1 MSSALERFFSLRERG
16 TTVSREVLAGLT
28 TFLSM
33 AYVLFVVPQV
43 LGEAGMP
50 RESVFVATALAAAVG
65 TLIMGL
71 YANFPVAQAPGMGLL
86 AFFAYTV
93 VGTMHIPWPVAL
105 GAVFVSGS
113 LFLLLTLTGLR
124 EAIIAAIPEGM
135 KFATTAGIGLF
146 IAFIGLRNGGLVTV
160 ASGANVPV
168 LGELHRP
175 EALLTLFGLAA
186 TLLLY
191 ARGVRGAV
199 FWGMVLTAAVGILT
213 GVIPAP
219 RGIGDVVG
227 AVPSLA
233 PTFLKLDFSGLWTHT
248 ASFLAVVLTIF
259 FVDFFDATGTLV
271 AVGEEAGLLEHGKLK
286 GGGRAL
292 IADASAILAG
302 ALLGTSST
310 TSYIESAA
318 GVAAGGRT
326 GLTAVVVAVLFL
338 LSLFFAPLLGV
349 ITPSVTAPA
358 LIVVGVLMTRGVR
371 KIRWDEW
378 DEAVPAFFTLIL
390 MPLTTSIMN
399 GIAAGVILYPVLKL
413 VRGKARD
420 VHPLL
425 WALGVAFLLYFA
437 FLVP

>member
-1 MSSALERFFSLRERG
+1 LSSVLDRLFCLRERR
-16 TTVSREVLAGLT
+16 TTVSREILAGFT

-43 LGEAGMP
+43 LGDAGMP

-93 VGTMHIPWPVAL
+93 VGAMQIPWPVAL

-113 LFLLLTLTGLR
+113 FFLFLTLTGLR
-124 EAIIAAIPEGM
+124 EAIISTIPEGI
-135 KFATTAGIGLF
+135 KYATTAGIGLF
-146 IAFIGLRNGGLVTV
+146 IAFIGLRNGGLVTI
-160 ASGANVPV
+160 APGANIPV

-175 EALLTLFGLAA
+175 EAFLTLFGLVM

-191 ARGVRGAV
+191 AREVRGAV
-199 FWGMVLTAAVGILT
+199 FWGMALTAAVGIYS
-213 GVIPAP
+213 GVIAAP
-219 RGIGDVVG
+219 QGIGDVIG
-227 AVPSLA
+227 AVPTIA

-248 ASFLAVVLTIF
+248 ASFLAIVLTIF
-259 FVDFFDATGTLV
+259 FVDFFDATGTLL
-271 AVGEEAGLLEHGKLK
+271 AVGEEAGLLEQGRLK

-292 IADASAILAG
+292 LSDASAILVG

-310 TSYIESAA
+310 TSYIESAS

-326 GLTAVVVAVLFL
+326 GLTAVVVAFLFL
-338 LSLFFAPLLGV
+338 LSLFFAPLLSV
-349 ITPSVTAPA
+349 ITPFVTAPA
-358 LIVVGVLMTRGVR
+358 LIVVGVLMLRGVR
-371 KIRWDEW
+371 KIHWEEW
-378 DEAVPAFFTLIL
+378 DEAVPAFFTLLL

-399 GIAAGVILYPVLKL
+399 GIAAGVLLYPLLKL
-413 VRGKARD
+413 VRGKLHE
-420 VHPLL
+420 VPLL
-425 WALGVAFLLYFA
+425 LWFLGATFLLYFF